1 MSTGYNP
8 PDRLGGHFRAGS
20 PCTLSPEVPCSPP
33 GLKGIR
39 KFTNTFG
46 LIWSGYQQANITS
59 PAKGPFYS
67 ARRELSNGTRHVGN
81 GGGPNNLGCYYMKGK
96 SEWADQSMVIAR
108 VGRVLE
114 YQT

>member
-33 GLKGIR
+33 WKGIR

-67 ARRELSNGTRHVGN
+67 ARRELSNGTRHVGTEEDQTTWVA
-81 GGGPNNLGCYYMKGK
+81 YYMKGK

>member
-20 PCTLSPEVPCSPP
+20 LALCPLRYPALPLEGYTKIYKHLWAHME
-33 GLKGIR
+33 
-39 KFTNTFG
+39 
-46 LIWSGYQQANITS
+46 GYQQANITS
-59 PAKGPFYS
+59 PAKGTEEDQTTWV
-67 ARRELSNGTRHVGN
+67 A
-81 GGGPNNLGCYYMKGK
+81 YYMKGK

>member
-59 PAKGPFYS
+59 PAKGTEEDQTTWV
-67 ARRELSNGTRHVGN
+67 A
-81 GGGPNNLGCYYMKGK
+81 YYMKGK

>member
-20 PCTLSPEVPCSPP
+20 LALCPLRYPALPP

-59 PAKGPFYS
+59 PAKGTEEDQTTWV
-67 ARRELSNGTRHVGN
+67 A
-81 GGGPNNLGCYYMKGK
+81 YYMKESPNGQT
-96 SEWADQSMVIAR
+96 SQWSL
-108 VGRVLE
+108 LE
-114 YQT
+114 